1 MIKSYLSI
9 IKISLKSI
17 FANRSS
23 IVILLLQALIP
34 SLVMFYLWSVILK
47 DGQTVGGFNK
57 SQLIIYYLGVN
68 LINSFVWYAIDW
80 ELNDDIHS
88 GELSNIIHRPISIQ
102 SYYFFRMIGDRLAN
116 LLMLLPFLLIGLAFI
131 IRKNLLIVSFLKAI
145 ELIVSII
152 LAMVLWFLFSYII
165 GCAAYWFNNLFFVLL
180 VKEVVVNL
188 LSGYYFPLEILPNR
202 LLQVFKVLPF
212 QYFSSFPIDTLVK
225 NLSLSIWAKNTLIEF
240 IWIVALSMLLEIVN
254 KKGLQKYSDVMG

>member
-102 SYYFFRMIGDRLAN
+102 SYYFFKMIGDRLAN

-131 IRKNLLIVSFLKAI
+131 IGKNLLIVSFLKAI

-165 GCAAYWFNNLFFVLL
+165 GCAAYWFNNLFLF
-180 VKEVVVNL
+180 
-188 LSGYYFPLEILPNR
+188 Y
-202 LLQVFKVLPF
+202 
-212 QYFSSFPIDTLVK
+212 
-225 NLSLSIWAKNTLIEF
+225 
-240 IWIVALSMLLEIVN
+240 
-254 KKGLQKYSDVMG
+254 